1 MNDVSSGGDNARTAI
16 VVGGAG
22 GIGGAVCRR
31 LASDGL
37 TVALLDRDA
46 ERSETVLRTL
56 DGPGHFTLAADV
68 TDEDAIDAAFEQV
81 EARSAAAVLVII
93 AGGPLGH
100 PAQPPSIAAATLDE
114 WQRTLT
120 LNVTGT
126 FLCMRKFTRLRAARP
141 LDHGRI
147 VSFASITGQI
157 GATPTGPSY
166 ASSKAAVMGLTRN
179 VAAELAPTGM
189 TVNAVAPGA
198 VGTEEFYRL
207 VNGGMVDAIRRAVPL
222 QRIGT
227 PEEIAAAVAFLVSEQ
242 ASYLTGTTL
251 DVNGGVLM
259 R

>member
-1 MNDVSSGGDNARTAI
+1 MSAVSSTGRNTRTAI

-31 LASDGL
+31 LARDGL

-46 ERSETVLRTL
+46 ERSEGVLGTL
-56 DGPGHFTLAADV
+56 DRSGHFALGADV
-68 TDEDAIDAAFEQV
+68 TDEQSVHSAFEQV
-81 EARSAAAVLVII
+81 EARSPAAVLVTI

-100 PAQPPSIAAATLDE
+100 PDYPPSVATATLDE

-126 FLCMRKFTRLRAARP
+126 FLCLREFTRLRAARP
-141 LDHGRI
+141 LEHGRV

-157 GATPTGPSY
+157 GATPTGS
-166 ASSKAAVMGLTRN
+166 AHAASKAAVMGLTRN

-189 TVNAVAPGA
+189 TVNAIAPGA
-198 VGTEEFYRL
+198 VGTDEFYKF
-207 VNGGMVDAIRRAVPL
+207 VDGSMVDAMKGMVPL
-222 QRIGT
+222 KRIGT

-242 ASYLTGTTL
+242 ASYLTGITL